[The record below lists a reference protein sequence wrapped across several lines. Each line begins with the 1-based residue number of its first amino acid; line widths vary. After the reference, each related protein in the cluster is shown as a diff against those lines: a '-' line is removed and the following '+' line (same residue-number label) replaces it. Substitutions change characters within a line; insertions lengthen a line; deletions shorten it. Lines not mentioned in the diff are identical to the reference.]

1 MSSDPVV
8 TAWFR
13 SFVDGIYYPR
23 FFFVNR
29 DGVIDYSIASRKEGE
44 LYRYFY
50 TSIDTFKEQMRKLL

>member
-13 SFVDGIYYPR
+13 SLVDGIYYPR